1 MGDEINNVI
10 EFDKFATEQVNANEQ
25 YAMPKFSANLTFLFT
40 ELPFMDR
47 FEAAANAGFKA
58 VEYMAPYPYAADA
71 LQAALKANDLVQ
83 ALFNLPVGDWDN
95 GERGMACIPGR
106 EAEFKNG
113 VATAITYAQALDCK
127 KINCLSGKLPPG
139 VSREAATATLIDN
152 LKYAAA
158 ELKGAGIMLVMEPI
172 NSYDIPGYFVNRTI
186 EALAILDAVGS
197 DNLFIQY
204 DVYHAQRMEGE
215 LGATLSQQRSRI
227 GHIQIADN
235 PGRNEP
241 GTGEINYAWLLKHID
256 ATGYDGW
263 VGCEYKPKTTTAAG
277 LGWMKTLA

>member
-158 ELKGAGIMLVMEPI
+158 ELKGACIMLVMEPI
-172 NSYDIPGYFVNRTI
+172 NSYDIPGYFVNRTV

-241 GTGEINYAWLLKHID
+241 GTGEINYTWLLKHID